1 MLVSVIVPFY
11 KGNKYIF
18 DLCSSIEKNVNYLK
32 EKQSDCLIECIIV
45 NDSPDVNVILP
56 DVDFNFKIQV
66 VYHEKN
72 AGIQQARVTGL
83 EYAKGDYIVFLDQDD
98 ELLNYAIFEEINN
111 IDNADVLICNALIE
125 NEKHETHKL
134 YSTNGMQK
142 NALTLNAY
150 IFGHNRIV
158 SPGHCMIKK
167 TSIPIEWK
175 QNIMEVNGSDDLFL
189 WILMFSKGS
198 IFKADSKPVYIHK
211 NTGENLSAA
220 SNAMTQ
226 SSLSM
231 VKYLSQIDYVNDY
244 IVKSLER
251 DRAFF
256 IKLEAFNGVKKILLM
271 ISHIDLIFKHLK
283 YKVQSKIN

>member
-98 ELLNYAIFEEINN
+98 EFLNYAIFEEINN

-256 IKLEAFNGVKKILLM
+256 IKLEASNGVKKILLM

>member
-56 DVDFNFKIQV
+56 DGDFNFKIQV

-83 EYAKGDYIVFLDQDD
+83 KYAKGDFIVFLDQDD
-98 ELLNYAIFEEINN
+98 ELLDYAIFEEINN
-111 IDNADVLICNALIE
+111 IDNADILICNALIE

-256 IKLEAFNGVKKILLM
+256 IKLEASNGVKKILLM

>member
-142 NALTLNAY
+142 NSLTLNAY

-256 IKLEAFNGVKKILLM
+256 IKLEASNGVKKILLM

>member
-189 WILMFSKGS
+189 WILMSSKGS

-256 IKLEAFNGVKKILLM
+256 IKLEASNGVKKILLM

>member
-11 KGNKYIF
+11 KGNKYIC
-18 DLCSSIEKNVNYLK
+18 DLCSSIQKNAQYLK
-32 EKQSDCLIECIIV
+32 ENQSDCFLECIIV

-56 DVDFNFKIQV
+56 NNDFHFKIQV

-83 EYAKGDYIVFLDQDD
+83 KFAKGDYIVFLDQDD
-98 ELLNYAIFEEINN
+98 ELLDYAIFEEINN

-134 YSTNGMQK
+134 YSTNGMLK

-198 IFKADSKPVYIHK
+198 VFKADSKPVYIHK
-211 NTGENLSAA
+211 NTGENLSAS

-231 VKYLSQIDYVNDY
+231 VKYLSQVDYVNDY

-256 IKLEAFNGVKKILLM
+256 IKLEASNGVKKILLM

-283 YKVQSKIN
+283 YKVQSKLN

>member
-98 ELLNYAIFEEINN
+98 ELLDYAIFEEINN

-134 YSTNGMQK
+134 YSTNGMLK

-175 QNIMEVNGSDDLFL
+175 KNIMEVNGSDDLFL

-211 NTGENLSAA
+211 NTGENLSAS

-231 VKYLSQIDYVNDY
+231 VKYLSQVDYVNDY

-256 IKLEAFNGVKKILLM
+256 IKLEASNGVKKILLM

>member
-211 NTGENLSAA
+211 NTGENLSSA

-256 IKLEAFNGVKKILLM
+256 IKLEASNGVKKILLM

-283 YKVQSKIN
+283 

>member
-231 VKYLSQIDYVNDY
+231 VKYLSQVDYVNDY

-256 IKLEAFNGVKKILLM
+256 IKLEASNGVKKILLM

>member
-45 NDSPDVNVILP
+45 NDSQGVNVILP

-256 IKLEAFNGVKKILLM
+256 IKLEASNGVKKILLM

>member
-11 KGNKYIF
+11 KGNKYIC
-18 DLCSSIEKNVNYLK
+18 DLCSSIEKNAQYLR
-32 EKQSDCLIECIIV
+32 ENQSDCFIECIIV

-56 DVDFNFKIQV
+56 DNDFQFKLQV

-83 EYAKGDYIVFLDQDD
+83 KYAKGDYIIFLDQDD
-98 ELLNYAIFEEINN
+98 ELLEYAIFEEINC
-111 IDNADVLICNALIE
+111 IGNADVLICNAFLE
-125 NEKHETHKL
+125 DKNHEMHEL
-134 YSTNGMQK
+134 YSTKGMLK

-167 TSIPIEWK
+167 SSIPIEWEK
-175 QNIMEVNGSDDLFL
+175 NIMEVNGSDDLFL
-189 WILMFSKGS
+189 WILMFSRES
-198 IFKADSKPVYIHK
+198 IFKANPKPVYIHK
-211 NTGENLSAA
+211 HTGENLSAA

-231 VKYLSQIDYVNDY
+231 VKYLSQVNYVNDN

-251 DRAFF
+251 DRSFF
-256 IKLEAFNGVKKILLM
+256 LKLDAVNGIKKMLLM
-271 ISHIDLIFKHLK
+271 ISHIDLMYKHFK
-283 YKVQSKIN
+283 YKLQSKMN

>member
-211 NTGENLSAA
+211 NTGENLSSA

-256 IKLEAFNGVKKILLM
+256 IKLEASNGVKKILLM

>member
-66 VYHEKN
+66 VYHKKN

-256 IKLEAFNGVKKILLM
+256 IKLEASNGVKKILLM

>member
-56 DVDFNFKIQV
+56 DGDFNFKIQV

-83 EYAKGDYIVFLDQDD
+83 KYAKGDFIVFLDQDD
-98 ELLNYAIFEEINN
+98 ELLDYAIFEEINN

-134 YSTNGMQK
+134 YSTNGMLK

-175 QNIMEVNGSDDLFL
+175 KNNKFLYRQPCYGWRYFMLLLYIAHDISLVSLHAVSFEVVGCCS
-189 WILMFSKGS
+189 
-198 IFKADSKPVYIHK
+198 
-211 NTGENLSAA
+211 NLC
-220 SNAMTQ
+220 N
-226 SSLSM
+226 
-231 VKYLSQIDYVNDY
+231 
-244 IVKSLER
+244 
-251 DRAFF
+251 
-256 IKLEAFNGVKKILLM
+256 
-271 ISHIDLIFKHLK
+271 
-283 YKVQSKIN
+283 

>member
-45 NDSPDVNVILP
+45 NDSPGVNVNLP
-56 DVDFNFKIQV
+56 DQDFHFKIQV
-66 VYHEKN
+66 VCHEKN
-72 AGIQQARVTGL
+72 AGIQQTRVTGL
-83 EYAKGDYIVFLDQDD
+83 KYAKGDFIVFLDQDD
-98 ELLNYAIFEEINN
+98 ELLDYAIFEEINN
-111 IDNADVLICNALIE
+111 IDNADILICNALIE

-134 YSTNGMQK
+134 YSTNGMLK

-158 SPGHCMIKK
+158 SPGHCMIRKS
-167 TSIPIEWK
+167 TIPIEWK

-198 IFKADSKPVYIHK
+198 IFKADSNPVYIHK

-231 VKYLSQIDYVNDY
+231 VKYLSQVDYVNDY

-251 DRAFF
+251 DRKFF
-256 IKLEAFNGVKKILLM
+256 IKLEASNGVKKILLM

>member
-251 DRAFF
+251 DCAFF
-256 IKLEAFNGVKKILLM
+256 IKLEASNGVKKILLM

>member
-11 KGNKYIF
+11 KGNKYIC
-18 DLCSSIEKNVNYLK
+18 DLCSSIQKNAQYLK
-32 EKQSDCLIECIIV
+32 ENQSDCFLECIIV

-56 DVDFNFKIQV
+56 NNDFHFKIQV
-66 VYHEKN
+66 VHHEKN

-83 EYAKGDYIVFLDQDD
+83 KFAKGDYIVFLDQDD
-98 ELLNYAIFEEINN
+98 ELLEYAIFEEIHN
-111 IDNADVLICNALIE
+111 IGNADVLICNAFLE
-125 NEKHETHKL
+125 DNNHETHEL
-134 YSTNGMQK
+134 YSTKGMLK

-167 TSIPIEWK
+167 SSVPKEWRH
-175 QNIMEVNGSDDLFL
+175 NIMHVNGSDDLFL
-189 WILMFSKGS
+189 WILMFSRGS

-211 NTGENLSAA
+211 YTGENLSAA

-231 VKYLSQIDYVNDY
+231 VKYLSQVDYVNDD

-251 DRAFF
+251 DRSFF
-256 IKLEAFNGVKKILLM
+256 LKLEVAKGVKKMLLM
-271 ISHIDLIFKHLK
+271 ISHIDLIFKHFK
-283 YKVQSKIN
+283 YKLQSKMN

>member
-167 TSIPIEWK
+167 HPFLL
-175 QNIMEVNGSDDLFL
+175 NGNKTL
-189 WILMFSKGS
+189 W
-198 IFKADSKPVYIHK
+198 
-211 NTGENLSAA
+211 
-220 SNAMTQ
+220 
-226 SSLSM
+226 
-231 VKYLSQIDYVNDY
+231 
-244 IVKSLER
+244 R
-251 DRAFF
+251 
-256 IKLEAFNGVKKILLM
+256 
-271 ISHIDLIFKHLK
+271 
-283 YKVQSKIN
+283 

>member
-56 DVDFNFKIQV
+56 DGDFNFKIQV

-83 EYAKGDYIVFLDQDD
+83 KYAKGDFIVFLDQDD
-98 ELLNYAIFEEINN
+98 ELLDYAIFEEINN
-111 IDNADVLICNALIE
+111 IDNADILICNALIE

-226 SSLSM
+226 SSMSM
-231 VKYLSQIDYVNDY
+231 VKYLNQVDYVNDY

-256 IKLEAFNGVKKILLM
+256 IKLEASNGVKKILLM

>member
-226 SSLSM
+226 SSMSM

-256 IKLEAFNGVKKILLM
+256 IKLEASNGVKKILLM

>member
-56 DVDFNFKIQV
+56 DGDFNFKIQV

-98 ELLNYAIFEEINN
+98 ELLDYAIFEEINN

-256 IKLEAFNGVKKILLM
+256 IKLEASNGVKKILLM

>member
-231 VKYLSQIDYVNDY
+231 VKYFSQIAYVNDY

-256 IKLEAFNGVKKILLM
+256 IKLEASNGVKKILLM

>member
-256 IKLEAFNGVKKILLM
+256 IKLEASNGVKKILLM

>member
-11 KGNKYIF
+11 KGNKYIC
-18 DLCSSIEKNVNYLK
+18 DLCSSIEKNAQYLK
-32 EKQSDCLIECIIV
+32 KNQSDCIIECIIV
-45 NDSPDVNVILP
+45 NDSPDVNLILP
-56 DVDFNFKIQV
+56 DNDFHFQIQV

-83 EYAKGDYIVFLDQDD
+83 KYAKGDYIVFLDQDD
-98 ELLNYAIFEEINN
+98 ELLEYAIFEEINN
-111 IDNADVLICNALIE
+111 IDNADILICNAFLE
-125 NEKHETHKL
+125 DKNHEMHEL
-134 YSTNGMQK
+134 YSTNGMLK

-167 TSIPIEWK
+167 SSIPTEWRH
-175 QNIMEVNGSDDLFL
+175 NIMDVNGSDDLFL

-198 IFKADSKPVYIHK
+198 IFKANSKPVYIHK
-211 NTGENLSAA
+211 HTGENLSAA

-231 VKYLSQIDYVNDY
+231 VKYLNHVDYVNDN
-244 IVKSLER
+244 IVESLER
-251 DRAFF
+251 DRSFF
-256 IKLEAFNGVKKILLM
+256 LKLEAANTAKKALLL
-271 ISHIDLIFKHLK
+271 ISNIDLIFKHFK
-283 YKVQSKIN
+283 YKLQSKMN

>member
-45 NDSPDVNVILP
+45 NDSPDVIVILP

-256 IKLEAFNGVKKILLM
+256 IKLEVSNGVKKILLM

>member
-32 EKQSDCLIECIIV
+32 EKQSECLIECIIV

-256 IKLEAFNGVKKILLM
+256 IKLEASNGVKKILLM

>member
-83 EYAKGDYIVFLDQDD
+83 EYAKGDDSVFLDQDD

-256 IKLEAFNGVKKILLM
+256 IKLEASNGVKKILLM

>member
-1 MLVSVIVPFY
+1 M
-11 KGNKYIF
+11 
-18 DLCSSIEKNVNYLK
+18 CSSIEKNVNYLK

-256 IKLEAFNGVKKILLM
+256 IKLEASNGVKKILLM

>member
-198 IFKADSKPVYIHK
+198 IFKPDSKPVYIHK

-256 IKLEAFNGVKKILLM
+256 IKLEASNGVKKILLM

>member
-56 DVDFNFKIQV
+56 DGDFNFKIQV

-83 EYAKGDYIVFLDQDD
+83 KYAKGDFIVFLDQDD
-98 ELLNYAIFEEINN
+98 ELLDYAIFEEINN
-111 IDNADVLICNALIE
+111 IDNADILICNALIE

-231 VKYLSQIDYVNDY
+231 VKYLSQVDYVNDY

-256 IKLEAFNGVKKILLM
+256 IKLEASNGVKKILLM

>member
-256 IKLEAFNGVKKILLM
+256 IKLEASNGIKKILLM

>member
-18 DLCSSIEKNVNYLK
+18 DLCSSIEKNVNSLK

-56 DVDFNFKIQV
+56 DGDFNFKIQV

-83 EYAKGDYIVFLDQDD
+83 KYAKGDFIVFLDQDD
-98 ELLNYAIFEEINN
+98 ELLDYAIFEGINN
-111 IDNADVLICNALIE
+111 IDNADILICNALIE

-256 IKLEAFNGVKKILLM
+256 IKLEASNGVKKILLM

>member
-256 IKLEAFNGVKKILLM
+256 IKLEVSNGVKKILLM